1 MKKSAVYDMPLSRI
15 KQLASGGEE
24 CAERTDFLKKE
35 STEHQSRH
43 KKPGSSWLKRK
54 EEIGRPSDELW

>member
-1 MKKSAVYDMPLSRI
+1 MPLSRI

-43 KKPGSSWLKRK
+43 KLLNHKSQDRLDSKGKKR
-54 EEIGRPSDELW
+54 

>member
-1 MKKSAVYDMPLSRI
+1 MTKSAVYDMPLSRI

-43 KKPGSSWLKRK
+43 KLLNHKSQDRLDSKGKKR
-54 EEIGRPSDELW
+54 